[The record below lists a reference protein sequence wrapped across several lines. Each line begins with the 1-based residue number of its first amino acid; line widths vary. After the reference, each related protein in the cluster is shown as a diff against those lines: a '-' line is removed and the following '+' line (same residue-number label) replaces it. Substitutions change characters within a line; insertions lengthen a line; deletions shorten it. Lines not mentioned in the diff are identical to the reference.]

1 MPAPVTAGEAVE
13 DLACRFAAAGID
25 SPRLDARL
33 LVAHILGI
41 RPQDILLRSGIA
53 LTAEQAAALEALA
66 RRREARE
73 PVSRILGRRGF
84 WTLDLAVGPDTL
96 DPRPD
101 TETVVE
107 AVLEAMPDRGAPLR
121 ILDLGTGT
129 GCILLALLAEYPR
142 ASGVGVDIAAGAVT
156 TAAANAAAAGLANR
170 AGFVVG
176 DWEESSAGRDVC
188 GLDGLF
194 DVVVSNP
201 PYIPDGDIAGLEP
214 EVRRHDPWR
223 ALAGGADGL
232 EAYRRLAPL
241 AASRVSPG
249 GMVAFE
255 VGIGQA
261 AEVAALLSE
270 AGFAMVW
277 NRADLGGVERCVYAR
292 MDASGRSTAA
302 GRKK

>member
-1 MPAPVTAGEAVE
+1 MITAGAAAEA
-13 DLACRFAAAGID
+13 LARRFAAAGID
-25 SPRLDARL
+25 TSRLDARM
-33 LVAHILGI
+33 LVAHVLDI
-41 RPQDILLRSGIA
+41 RPQDILLRSDTA
-53 LTAEQAAALEALA
+53 LTADQAEALELLA

-84 WTLDLAVGPDTL
+84 WSFDLSVGPDTL

-101 TETVVE
+101 TESVVE
-107 AVLEAMPDRGAPLR
+107 AVLAGMPDRAAPLR

-142 ASGVGVDIAAGAVT
+142 ATGIGLDIAPGAVA
-156 TAAANAAAAGLANR
+156 TATSNAAALGLADR
-170 AGFVVG
+170 ARFVVG
-176 DWEESSAGRDVC
+176 DWADDWGDGLEAS

-214 EVRRHDPWR
+214 EVREHDPWR
-223 ALAGGADGL
+223 ALAGGDDGL
-232 EAYRRLAPL
+232 TAYRLLAPL
-241 AASRVSPG
+241 VAPRVSPG

-261 AEVAALLSE
+261 ADVSALLAA
-270 AGFAMVW
+270 AGFDMVW
-277 NRADLGGVERCVYAR
+277 NQGDLGGVERCICAR
-292 MDASGRSTAA
+292 VAVPHA
-302 GRKK
+302 GAKNRGKR

>member
-1 MPAPVTAGEAVE
+1 MAAPATAGQAVE
-13 DLACRFAAAGID
+13 ALARRFSAAGID
-25 SPRLDARL
+25 SSRLDARL

-41 RPQDILLRSGIA
+41 RPQDILLRSDTA
-53 LTAEQAAALEALA
+53 LTAGQAEALEHLA

-84 WTLDLAVGPDTL
+84 WSLDLAVGPDTL

-107 AVLEAMPDRGAPLR
+107 AVLEAMPERDAPLR

-129 GCILLALLAEYPR
+129 GCILLALLAEYPQ
-142 ASGVGVDIAAGAVT
+142 ATGVGLDIAPGAVA
-156 TAAANAAAAGLANR
+156 TATANAAAAGLGDR
-170 AGFVVG
+170 ARFVLG
-176 DWEESSAGRDVC
+176 DWNDGLDAC

-214 EVRRHDPWR
+214 EVRQHDPWR

-241 AASRVSPG
+241 VASRVSPG
-249 GMVAFE
+249 GTVAFE

-261 AEVAALLSE
+261 AEVSASLE
-270 AGFAMVW
+270 RAGFASVW
-277 NRADLGGVERCVYAR
+277 NRADLGGVERCVCAR
-292 MDASGRSTAA
+292 MAA
-302 GRKK
+302 LPQGAKNRGKR